1 MPPRTSKKAMNP
13 DPVLRYWLDELGPK
27 GWYASS
33 PEIDAEILARF
44 ETLWG
49 EAMAG
54 GLMHWLTNP
63 EETLA
68 YIILT
73 DQMSRNMFR
82 GTWRA
87 YSSDHLARAATHIAL
102 DRGWDLRIDEP
113 QRQFFY
119 LPLEHSECLAD
130 QDRAV
135 RLMALRLN
143 DAENLLHAQAH
154 REVIRRFGRFPFR
167 NDHLQRRGTEAE
179 QEFVAQGGYSTV
191 VNALKAA

>member
-1 MPPRTSKKAMNP
+1 MPRQKSKKMNP
-13 DPVLRYWLDELGPK
+13 EPVLNYWLSELDQK
-27 GWYASS
+27 NWYSS
-33 PEIDAEILARF
+33 TPEIDADIHTRF
-44 ETLWG
+44 EPMWG

-54 GLMHWLTNP
+54 GLLHWLTNP

-68 YIILT
+68 YVLLT
-73 DQMSRNMFR
+73 DQMPRNMFR

-102 DRGWDLRIDEP
+102 NRGWDLRIEEP

-119 LPLEHSECLAD
+119 LPLEHSESLVD
-130 QDRAV
+130 QERAV
-135 RLMALRLN
+135 RLMAMRLK

-179 QEFVAQGGYSTV
+179 QQFMADGGYSTV

>member
-1 MPPRTSKKAMNP
+1 MPRQKSKKMNP
-13 DPVLRYWLDELGPK
+13 EPVLNYWLNTLDQAN
-27 GWYASS
+27 WYVST
-33 PEIDAEILARF
+33 PEIDSEIRSKF
-44 ETLWG
+44 EPLWG

-54 GLMHWLTNP
+54 GLLHWLTNP
-63 EETLA
+63 IETLA

-87 YSSDHLARAATHIAL
+87 YSSDHLARGATHIAL
-102 DRGWDLRIDEP
+102 DRGWDLRIEEP

-119 LPLEHSECLAD
+119 MPLEHSESLAD
-130 QDRAV
+130 QERAV
-135 RLMALRLN
+135 RLMALRLAS
-143 DAENLLHAQAH
+143 AENLLHAQAH

-167 NDHLQRRGTEAE
+167 NDHLKRRDTEAE
-179 QEFVAQGGYSTV
+179 AEFMSAGGYGSV